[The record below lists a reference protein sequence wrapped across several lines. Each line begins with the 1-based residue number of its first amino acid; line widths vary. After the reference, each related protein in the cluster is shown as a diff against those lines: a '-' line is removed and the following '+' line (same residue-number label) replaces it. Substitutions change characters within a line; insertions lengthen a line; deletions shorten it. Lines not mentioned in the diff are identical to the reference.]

1 MTDGAQNHYDVLG
14 LDRTATTEDVRSAYR
29 LRSHMF
35 HPDKYETYPEPLRGQ
50 LKAEAAKEFKKL
62 TAAYE
67 VLRDP
72 AKRAAH
78 DRQLNTVYGYA
89 ARPSPARPARARRA
103 PARATVR
110 EVQPEEEQAARP
122 KRAPRRPAAEAEPPR
137 PRERDPLLV
146 VRPDRLDFGTL
157 AINTTKQMPIKI
169 ANAGGRTLFGE
180 ISSNRAWLSV
190 NRRSFIS
197 SSALLFVSVDTT
209 GLRPGEEYSGTL
221 AVTTLNGG
229 DQAVPV
235 VMRVSGRPEPILA
248 GAPSLLDFG
257 VSQPGGRK
265 ARTIKLTNAGT
276 GTLIGSVAVR
286 GEWLAVSENR
296 FRGNAVSFEVIASA
310 GGLPPGEHQGELLI
324 FSNGGQATIQVLI
337 EIPKGASGNAI
348 VTEPPQEDE
357 FNVQAAHA
365 PHGPPKFKVDE
376 REPASGEGERQAAGG
391 GMSKEQQRMLLE
403 RVMRIEPGTVWERD
417 FLRRIVQMVRAGE
430 TLAPGELAKIY
441 ELEAQHGPEAPEAR

>member
-1 MTDGAQNHYDVLG
+1 MTNAAQNHYDVLG
-14 LDRTATTEDVRSAYR
+14 LDRTASTDDVRSAYR

-72 AKRAAH
+72 EKRAAH
-78 DRQLNTVYGYA
+78 DRQLNTVYGYPTRPTP
-89 ARPSPARPARARRA
+89 ARTVRPARAKRA
-103 PARATVR
+103 PSKATVR
-110 EVQPEEEQAARP
+110 EVNPGAGGEEEEAQAERP
-122 KRAPRRPAAEAEPPR
+122 KRAPRRPAEPPQ

-157 AINTTKQMPIKI
+157 AINSSKQMPIKI

-197 SSALLFVSVDTT
+197 SSTLLFVSVDTA
-209 GLRPGEEYSGTL
+209 GLQPGEEYSGTL
-221 AVTTLNGG
+221 VVTTLNGG

-257 VSQPGGRK
+257 VTQPGGTK
-265 ARTIKLTNAGT
+265 ARTIKLSNAGT

-286 GEWLAVSENR
+286 GEWLAVTETR
-296 FRGNAVSFEVIASA
+296 FRGNAVSFEVIANP
-310 GGLPPGEHQGELLI
+310 GGLPPGEHQGELLL
-324 FSNGGQATIQVLI
+324 FSNGGQATIQVLV
-337 EIPKGASGNAI
+337 EIPKRAPGSTI
-348 VTEPPQEDE
+348 VAEPPRE
-357 FNVQAAHA
+357 
-365 PHGPPKFKVDE
+365 E
-376 REPASGEGERQAAGG
+376 REDQGEEARSGEGTAPEVDEGGEEERREGTL
-391 GMSKEQQRMLLE
+391 SKAQQRALLE
-403 RVMRIEPGTVWERD
+403 RVMKIEPGTVWERD
-417 FLRRIVQMVRAGE
+417 FLRRIVQLVRGGDA
-430 TLAPGELAKIY
+430 LAPGELAKIY
-441 ELEAQHGPEAPEAR
+441 ELEAQHTPERPE